1 MLPVVMKLMKM
12 YNRCIRGMFVIGQ
25 VRVSDVKNPLV
36 WNTRL
41 HFEGT
46 VTWAVKDG
54 AVAEYCVCSQ
64 G

>member
-1 MLPVVMKLMKM
+1 M
-12 YNRCIRGMFVIGQ
+12 IGQ

-36 WNTRL
+36 WIHSMNTRL
-41 HFEGT
+41 HIEGT